1 MTDSNRRQRI
11 LRIAAG
17 FILLAAV
24 GISVRLVWWPGHD
37 DEDRPF
43 VAESDAER
51 LRLLRAA
58 LAATEDL
65 DPETAAPLWR
75 DVSRSMP
82 GKSDVAINRGL
93 TELIAFQAAIDRERD
108 GMADEAT
115 RRAATA
121 ELPQRV
127 AAARLAIGEAADA
140 APTSP
145 KPAWMNATI
154 ELELARRQ
162 RQQTFELDD
171 PPAFRDEV
179 DALAARIVAEPQ
191 GLILA
196 GPLVSMTEILD
207 DPREGLPPGLAETVS
222 EALQTLTETHPRN
235 LFVALQGLRFAIV
248 AEEPQAAR
256 LARRTATLAE
266 PLDALMRRMTEP
278 LGKTPGELAES
289 IATAAEAGDWNAA
302 RLASTLW
309 QNVLVATE
317 MVRADRKFA
326 DPNPLDLLEFGL
338 LHELSWSVARE
349 QLPPA
354 SAARLDFAVDEPLGP
369 DVTGIDRVEA
379 LALFDVNFDDRS
391 DLVVAGD
398 GTVVLLLAE
407 GDTWRADST
416 VEANPGIVGLAMVD
430 LFMVDGGGPARLRRA
445 APGPEVPDEEQLRFS
460 VEHETFPCLVAYGRE
475 GIQVWRVDGRPD
487 AAGRRLLPPTEP
499 TGLEA
504 IRNVTAVAAG
514 DFDADGDLDL
524 AVATADDGLQLWIN
538 RGNMTFFAVA
548 EHSQLPPA
556 DPPIVAMAI
565 GDVDRDL
572 DLDLI
577 TLDAEG
583 QVGWLEN
590 LLHLQFRWRPLDSIP
605 VVPGG
610 PRGVA
615 ICDANGNVSWDVVT
629 LGESLRLRLT
639 ETSADGRWQIQQS
652 RDFPV
657 DGGGTDLPSAAE
669 TADLAGEADAV
680 SPHRSLFLRDLDND
694 SWLDAVVVM
703 PDRILVARGEPGG
716 GFGDWATLLAD
727 SAGEGD
733 GRGLAGKIRC
743 AQAADLDTDGLID
756 LCLADDL
763 GVRILRNRTDTD
775 AHFMAVRFKG
785 IADNAGDSGR
795 VNHYAIGST
804 LEVRFGP
811 HYRASVVT
819 ERTTHFGLDGYER
832 ADTFRAI
839 LPNGLTQTTVD
850 PPADT
855 VFDEVQTL
863 KGSCPYLYT
872 WDGERFRFVTDCL
885 WAAPLGLQYAPGRVV
900 PDRPWEYLKVDA
912 EFVRP
917 KDGAYEF
924 RITEELW
931 EIAYFD
937 LAELLVVDH
946 PAEVDVWTNE
956 KVGTADVTEHRLYTT
971 GPTRPVRRA
980 TDSLGRDVTE
990 QLRRRDEV
998 YVQAFES
1005 RIRQGLTPEH
1015 WVELDLGEV
1024 PETGEILLL
1033 MTGWMFP
1040 TDTSLNIQFAQN
1052 PELPSP
1058 QFPSLWV
1065 PGDDGTWVCARESV
1079 GFPGGKTKTIVID
1092 VTEDL
1097 RRDDPRIRLRTSAHI
1112 CWDAAAVAIDPPPAE
1127 LRIAPAA
1134 LLSAEVA
1141 WHGFSHQTPPVD
1153 GAPDRFDYHRASDS
1167 PKWPPLGGRF
1177 SRYGDCLDQL
1187 TAIDDRLVVIG
1198 GGDEIRL
1205 RFQAPPP
1212 PAAGMRRTFLLH
1224 LVGWDKDADLNTLA
1238 GQSVEPLPFRAME
1251 AYPPPPWQ
1259 QERLESVERLN
1270 AAHRTRPQRFRDFW
1284 TRPWGRSRPA
1294 TAGP

>member
-1 MTDSNRRQRI
+1 MTDSNRRRRP
-11 LRIAAG
+11 LAIAAG
-17 FILLAAV
+17 LIILAALLI
-24 GISVRLVWWPGHD
+24 GLRLMWGPGR
-37 DEDRPF
+37 EDADLPP
-43 VAESDAER
+43 VAESDVER
-51 LRLLRAA
+51 LQLLRAA

-65 DPETAAPLWR
+65 DPATAAPLWR
-75 DVSRSMP
+75 EMSRSMP
-82 GKSDVAINRGL
+82 EQSGVAINRAL
-93 TELIAFQAAIDRERD
+93 TDVIAFQAAIDTERD

-115 RRAATA
+115 RRAAAA
-121 ELPQRV
+121 EISGRV
-127 AAARLAIGEAADA
+127 DAARQAIGRAADA

-162 RQQTFELDD
+162 RQQAFELDD
-171 PPAFRDEV
+171 PAAFRGEV
-179 DALAARIVAEPQ
+179 DALAARMVEEPQ

-196 GPLVSMTEILD
+196 GPLVSMAEILD
-207 DPREGLPPGLAETVS
+207 DPREGLPPGLAGTVTG
-222 EALQTLTETHPRN
+222 ALQTLIDSHPRN
-235 LFVALQGLRFAIV
+235 LFVALQALRYAIV
-248 AEEPQAAR
+248 AEDPQAAR
-256 LARRTATLAE
+256 LARQTASLAE

-289 IATAAEAGDWNAA
+289 IAVAAEAGDWSAA

-338 LHELSWSVARE
+338 LHELSRDVARE

-354 SAARLDFAVDEPLGP
+354 SAARLAFASDEPLGP
-369 DVTGIDRVEA
+369 EVTGIERVEA
-379 LALFDVNFDDRS
+379 LALFDVNFDDRC
-391 DLVVAGD
+391 DLVVAG
-398 GTVVLLLAE
+398 GGKVVLLLAD
-407 GDTWRADST
+407 GDTFRSDST
-416 VEANPGIVGLAMVD
+416 VEANSGIVGIAMVD

-460 VEHETFPCLVAYGRE
+460 IEHETFPCLVAYGRE

-499 TGLEA
+499 TGLEV

-538 RGNMTFFAVA
+538 RGNMTFFPVA

-590 LLHLQFRWRPLDSIP
+590 LLHLQFRWRPLDTVP
-605 VVPGG
+605 VAAGG
-610 PRGVA
+610 PGGVA
-615 ICDANGNVSWDVVT
+615 ICDADGNVSWDVVS
-629 LGESLRLRLT
+629 LGESLRLGLT
-639 ETSADGRWQIQQS
+639 ETSAGGNWQMQQS
-652 RDFPV
+652 LDFPLKRA
-657 DGGGTDLPSAAE
+657 DTDAAVASSAADRE
-669 TADLAGEADAV
+669 TASGRL
-680 SPHRSLFLRDLDND
+680 SPHRQLFLRDLDND

-703 PDRILVARGEPGG
+703 RDGILVARGQPGG
-716 GFGDWATLLAD
+716 GFGDWAPLVAETSD
-727 SAGEGD
+727 EGGDRGVAGE
-733 GRGLAGKIRC
+733 IRC
-743 AQAADLDTDGLID
+743 AQAADLDTDGRID
-756 LCLADDL
+756 LCVADEL
-763 GVRILRNRTDTD
+763 GVRVLRNRTETD

-937 LAELLVVDH
+937 LAELLVIDH
-946 PAEVDVWTNE
+946 PADVDVWTNE

-971 GPTRPVRRA
+971 GPTRPVRQA
-980 TDSLGRDVTE
+980 TDSRGRDVTE
-990 QLRRRDEV
+990 ELRHRDEV
-998 YVQAFES
+998 YVQPFER

-1015 WVELDLGEV
+1015 WVELDLGDV
-1024 PETGEILLL
+1024 PQVGEILLL

-1040 TDTSLNIQFAQN
+1040 TDTSLNIQIAQN
-1052 PELPSP
+1052 PALPSP

-1065 PGDDGTWVCARESV
+1065 PGEDGTWVCAAESV

-1092 VTEDL
+1092 VTEHL
-1097 RRDDPRIRLRTSAHI
+1097 RRDDPRVRLRTSAHI
-1112 CWDAAAVAIDPPPAE
+1112 CWDAAAVAIDPPRAE

-1141 WHGFSHQTPPVD
+1141 WHGFSHQTPPSD
-1153 GAPDRFDYHRASDS
+1153 GAPDRFDYHRTTDS

-1205 RFQAPPP
+1205 RFRAPSPPP
-1212 PAAGMRRTFLLH
+1212 PGMRRTFLLH

-1259 QERLESVERLN
+1259 RQRLESVERLN

-1284 TRPWGRSRPA
+1284 TRPWDRSEAARP
-1294 TAGP
+1294 